1 MLVIKFAGASAPR
14 ETCCFLGYY
23 TASRLALLGEAK
35 GNLQDLEW
43 FRRQTLLYAS
53 RANDIYFGNP
63 PSAAL
68 TLLPLARLPH
78 RQARILWTWLTLFF
92 WGGGIALLGFSMVRY
107 AGGSPVAAAP
117 ALLCLAVL
125 FAPLR
130 ANLEVAH
137 LYGFIFLLQSL
148 SCWLWLR
155 GQPAAAGAIAGTF
168 LALKGFGVPLIALA
182 ILRREWRFVG
192 AAAASLG
199 TLAFLAGTMLGFR
212 QWTYFFEAHTT
223 DKLSGIST
231 PAYQTL
237 KSLLIPALHLPVV
250 QSGRY
255 QTLTPTADRVLFTVE
270 TVLTAALLFW
280 LSEFALLRK
289 RIPRP
294 PTPATLSICVLVNLV
309 LSPYAEHYAYT
320 LVMTSVLL
328 MIPALR
334 RFGLATVALIIGGI
348 LVSWPFHL
356 NDRTVM
362 TAWNWLSDYPLVWG
376 AILLLAAS
384 IALEYRHRHHAGPA
398 PKTWRGAYVACAA
411 GIVVT
416 LWFAKPFRDP
426 VRQGPLLAIGRSD
439 ASSVTLLRLDLEERE
454 VATIPLSCKGPS
466 SLAFTPDRNFLYAAC
481 TDGSGI
487 SVIGLGNRRERI
499 RLPAR
504 GFVQSVRRWDGTEE
518 TWVSDPDA
526 GEVRINRTGTAT
538 FLGAVATGVRPWD
551 IVFADQGRRAWVSN
565 EASDTVSLV
574 DGERRQKIRDIP
586 TGSGPRGMALTSDS
600 RTLLVTNFRSNTIS
614 VFDTASSRELAQVPV
629 CQGPT
634 ALVTVSRGRREF
646 AYVTCFKE
654 GSVGVLDI
662 EQHEQI
668 QNIEVGNKPSDVAAS
683 RDDKRVYVS
692 VRGSNRIVVLE
703 TGSPSRIL
711 RRLDVGPDPTQI
723 AIAPVY

>member
-1 MLVIKFAGASAPR
+1 
-14 ETCCFLGYY
+14 
-23 TASRLALLGEAK
+23 
-35 GNLQDLEW
+35 
-43 FRRQTLLYAS
+43 
-53 RANDIYFGNP
+53 
-63 PSAAL
+63 
-68 TLLPLARLPH
+68 
-78 RQARILWTWLTLFF
+78 
-92 WGGGIALLGFSMVRY
+92 
-107 AGGSPVAAAP
+107 
-117 ALLCLAVL
+117 
-125 FAPLR
+125 
-130 ANLEVAH
+130 
-137 LYGFIFLLQSL
+137 
-148 SCWLWLR
+148 
-155 GQPAAAGAIAGTF
+155 
-168 LALKGFGVPLIALA
+168 
-182 ILRREWRFVG
+182 
-192 AAAASLG
+192 
-199 TLAFLAGTMLGFR
+199 
-212 QWTYFFEAHTT
+212 
-223 DKLSGIST
+223 
-231 PAYQTL
+231 
-237 KSLLIPALHLPVV
+237 LPVV

-270 TVLTAALLFW
+270 TILIAALLFW

-289 RIPRP
+289 RIPQP

-309 LSPYAEHYAYT
+309 LSPYAEHYTYT

-334 RFGLATVALIIGGI
+334 RFGLATAALVIGGI

-384 IALEYRHRHHAGPA
+384 IALEYGHRHRAGPA

-487 SVIGLGNRRERI
+487 SVIGLGNRRERF

-504 GFVQSVRRWDGTEE
+504 GFVQSVRRWDGSEE

-526 GEVRINRTGTAT
+526 GEVRINRAGTAT
-538 FLGAVATGVRPWD
+538 FLGAVATGVRPWEV
-551 IVFADQGRRAWVSN
+551 VFADQGRRAWVSN

-574 DGERRQKIRDIP
+574 DVERRQKIRDIP
-586 TGSGPRGMALTSDS
+586 TGSEPRGMALTSDS

-614 VFDTASSRELAQVPV
+614 VLDTASSRELAQVPV

-634 ALVTVSRGRREF
+634 AL
-646 AYVTCFKE
+646 
-654 GSVGVLDI
+654 L
-662 EQHEQI
+662 H
-668 QNIEVGNKPSDVAAS
+668 
-683 RDDKRVYVS
+683 
-692 VRGSNRIVVLE
+692 
-703 TGSPSRIL
+703 
-711 RRLDVGPDPTQI
+711 
-723 AIAPVY
+723 